1 MMELGPLLIFKELVK
16 LISPM
21 TLFHIFWSTFVG
33 MIIGMLPGLTAT
45 MGIALLTGLTF
56 GMEPK
61 IAILI
66 LICVY
71 VGAIT
76 GGSRSAIL
84 LNIPGTPANAAA
96 CLDGYPLAQRGEG
109 GQAIGLAATASFI
122 GTVFGLF
129 CMAFFTPY
137 LGKIAL
143 EFHSWEFFWLAI
155 FGIIICGNLTAP
167 TDPLK
172 GWIAGFFGL
181 LVSLVGMEG
190 IAAYSRFSF
199 GFDQMRGGFALI
211 PVLVGVYG
219 IAEVFGGMREI
230 IFPKVRSKVGRIIP
244 KARDLINHYRH
255 ILRSGVI
262 GVIVG
267 AIPGV
272 GEDVASWVSYDFA
285 KRASKKPEEFGK
297 GSLEGLIAA
306 ETGDNACIGGAIIP
320 VLSLAVPGSAPA
332 AVLLAAMWLH
342 GVRPGPLLMFE
353 FPNYIWEV
361 TAMMIMASFASLIIS
376 LSFVRAQ
383 VKILLVPRAVLMPIV
398 FVLCVIGSFA
408 INVRIFDI
416 WVMLGFGILGYTM
429 RNYNYPAAPLVLG
442 VILGDMADVNMRRA
456 LIRTAGDI
464 TPFFTR
470 PISLVLLSLVL
481 LTIISRM
488 ELFRK
493 VLSAAMAGVKKRLK
507 KRTD

>member
-1 MMELGPLLIFKELVK
+1 MELGPILIFKELLK
-16 LISPM
+16 LFTPIV
-21 TLFHIFWSTFVG
+21 LFHVFWSTFLG

-56 GMEPK
+56 GMEPRM
-61 IAILI
+61 AIII

-96 CLDGYPLAQRGEG
+96 CLDGFPLAQRGEG

-129 CMAFFTPY
+129 CMAFFTPF

-143 EFHSWEFFWLAI
+143 EFYSYEFFWLAI
-155 FGIIICGNLTAP
+155 FGVIICGNLTAP

-190 IAAYSRFSF
+190 ITAYSRFSF
-199 GFDQMRGGFALI
+199 GFEQMRGGFALI
-211 PVLVGVYG
+211 PVLVGMYG
-219 IAEVFGGMREI
+219 IAEVLGGMRETI
-230 IFPKVRSKVGRIIP
+230 LPKVRSKVGRIIP
-244 KARDLINHYRH
+244 RIRDLLDHYRH

-285 KRASKKPEEFGK
+285 KRASKKPEMFGK

-342 GVRPGPLLMFE
+342 GVRPGPLLMLE

-361 TAMMIMASFASLIIS
+361 TAMMIMASFASLVVS

-383 VKILLVPRAVLMPIV
+383 VKILLVPRYILMPIV
-398 FVLCVIGSFA
+398 FVLCVIGSYA
-408 INVRIFDI
+408 INVRVFDI
-416 WVMLGFGILGYTM
+416 WVMMAFGVIGYVM
-429 RNYNYPAAPLVLG
+429 RKYNYPAAPLVLG
-442 VILGDMADVNMRRA
+442 VILGDMADVNLRRA
-456 LIRTAGDI
+456 LIRAAGDVS
-464 TPFFTR
+464 PFFTR
-470 PISLVLLSLVL
+470 PISLILIILIILTMISRTKLFKSVLSLASMKAKK
-481 LTIISRM
+481 I
-488 ELFRK
+488 FRK
-493 VLSAAMAGVKKRLK
+493 
-507 KRTD
+507 

>member
-1 MMELGPLLIFKELVK
+1 MELGPLLIFKELLK
-16 LISPM
+16 LFSPIV
-21 TLFHIFWSTFVG
+21 LFHVFWSTFIG

-56 GMEPK
+56 GMEPRM
-61 IAILI
+61 AIII

-96 CLDGYPLAQRGEG
+96 CLDGFPLAQRGEG

-129 CMAFFTPY
+129 CMAFFTPL

-155 FGIIICGNLTAP
+155 FGIVICGNLTAP

-190 IAAYSRFSF
+190 ITAYARFSL
-199 GFDQMRGGFALI
+199 GFDQMKGGFALI

-219 IAEVFGGMREI
+219 IAEVLGGMREVVL
-230 IFPKVRSKVGRIIP
+230 PKVRSKVGRIIP
-244 KARDLINHYRH
+244 RARDLINHYRH

-285 KRASKKPEEFGK
+285 KRSSKQPEKFGK

-342 GVRPGPLLMFE
+342 GVRPGPLLMLE

-376 LSFVRAQ
+376 LAFVRGQ
-383 VKILLVPRAVLMPIV
+383 VKILLVPRPVLMPIV
-398 FVLCVIGSFA
+398 FVLCVIGSYA

-416 WVMLGFGILGYTM
+416 WVMFVFGIIGYAM

-456 LIRTAGDI
+456 LIRTAGDVS
-464 TPFFTR
+464 TFFTR
-470 PISLVLLSLVL
+470 PISVILIILIVLTMVSRTKMFKNVLSLITV
-481 LTIISRM
+481 
-488 ELFRK
+488 K
-493 VLSAAMAGVKKRLK
+493 VKKLFGK
-507 KRTD
+507 

>member
-1 MMELGPLLIFKELVK
+1 MEFGPILIFKELLK
-16 LISPM
+16 FFTPI
-21 TLFHIFWSTFVG
+21 TLFHIFWSTFIG
-33 MIIGMLPGLTAT
+33 MIVGMLPGLTAT

-56 GMEPK
+56 GMEPRL
-61 IAILI
+61 AIII

-96 CLDGYPLAQRGEG
+96 CLDGFPLAQRGEG

-129 CMAFFTPY
+129 CMAFFTPF

-143 EFHSWEFFWLAI
+143 EFYSYEFFWLAI

-167 TDPLK
+167 ADPLK

-190 IAAYSRFSF
+190 ITAYPRFSF
-199 GFDQMRGGFALI
+199 GFEQMRGGFALI

-219 IAEVFGGMREI
+219 ISEVMGGMRETVL
-230 IFPKVRSKVGRIIP
+230 PKVRSKVGRIIP
-244 KARDLINHYRH
+244 RARDLINHYRH

-285 KRASKKPEEFGK
+285 KRSSKQPDEFGK

-342 GVRPGPLLMFE
+342 GVRPGPLLMLE

-361 TAMMIMASFASLIIS
+361 TAMMIMASLASLVIS

-383 VKILLVPRAVLMPIV
+383 VKILLIPRAILMPIV
-398 FVLCVIGSFA
+398 FVLCVMGSYA
-408 INVRIFDI
+408 INVRVFDI
-416 WVMLGFGILGYTM
+416 WVMMFFGVIGYVM
-429 RNYNYPAAPLVLG
+429 RKYYYPAAPLVLG
-442 VILGDMADVNMRRA
+442 VILGDMADVNLRRG
-456 LIRTAGDI
+456 LILGEGDI
-464 TPFFTR
+464 VPFLTR
-470 PISLVLLSLVL
+470 PISLILILLIILTMISRTKALKNLLSLVK
-481 LTIISRM
+481 M
-488 ELFRK
+488 K
-493 VLSAAMAGVKKRLK
+493 AKKMFTK
-507 KRTD
+507 

>member
-1 MMELGPLLIFKELVK
+1 MELGPLLIFKELLK
-16 LISPM
+16 LFSPIV
-21 TLFHIFWSTFVG
+21 LFHVFWSTFIG

-56 GMEPK
+56 GMEPRM
-61 IAILI
+61 AIII

-96 CLDGYPLAQRGEG
+96 CLDGFPLAQRGEG

-129 CMAFFTPY
+129 CMAFFTPL

-155 FGIIICGNLTAP
+155 FGIVICGNLTAP

-190 IAAYSRFSF
+190 ITAYARFSF
-199 GFDQMRGGFALI
+199 GFDQMKGGFALI

-219 IAEVFGGMREI
+219 IAEVLGGMREVVL
-230 IFPKVRSKVGRIIP
+230 PKVRSKVGRIIP
-244 KARDLINHYRH
+244 RARDLINHYRH
-255 ILRSGVI
+255 ILRSGVV

-285 KRASKKPEEFGK
+285 KRSSKQPEKFGK

-342 GVRPGPLLMFE
+342 GVRPGPLLMLE
-353 FPNYIWEV
+353 FPHYIWEV
-361 TAMMIMASFASLIIS
+361 TAMMIMASFASLVIS

-383 VKILLVPRAVLMPIV
+383 VKILLIPRPVLMPIV
-398 FVLCVIGSFA
+398 FVLCVIGSYA

-416 WVMLGFGILGYTM
+416 WVMLAFGVIGYAM

-456 LIRTAGDI
+456 LIRTAGDVSS
-464 TPFFTR
+464 FFTR
-470 PISLVLLSLVL
+470 PISLILIILIILTMIIRTKMFKRIMSLVTL
-481 LTIISRM
+481 
-488 ELFRK
+488 K
-493 VLSAAMAGVKKRLK
+493 VKKIFGKQR
-507 KRTD
+507 

>member
-1 MMELGPLLIFKELVK
+1 MMELGPILIFKELLK
-16 LISPM
+16 FFTPI
-21 TLFHIFWSTFVG
+21 TLFHIFWSTFIG
-33 MIIGMLPGLTAT
+33 MIVGMLPGLTAT

-56 GMEPK
+56 GMEPRL
-61 IAILI
+61 AIII

-96 CLDGYPLAQRGEG
+96 CLDGFPLAQRGEG

-129 CMAFFTPY
+129 CMAFFTPF

-143 EFHSWEFFWLAI
+143 EFYSYEFFWLAI

-167 TDPLK
+167 ADPLK

-190 IAAYSRFSF
+190 ITAYPRFSF
-199 GFDQMRGGFALI
+199 GYPQMRGGFALI

-219 IAEVFGGMREI
+219 IAEVIGGMGEVVL
-230 IFPKVRSKVGRIIP
+230 PKVRSKVGRIIP
-244 KARDLINHYRH
+244 RMRDLINHYRH

-285 KRASKKPEEFGK
+285 KRSSKDPEKFGK

-342 GVRPGPLLMFE
+342 GVRPGPLLMLE

-361 TAMMIMASFASLIIS
+361 TAMMIMASFASLVIS

-383 VKILLVPRAVLMPIV
+383 VKILLIPRPILMPIV
-398 FVLCVIGSFA
+398 FVLCVMGAYA
-408 INVRIFDI
+408 INVRVFDI
-416 WVMLGFGILGYTM
+416 WVMMFFGVIGYVM
-429 RNYNYPAAPLVLG
+429 RKYYYPAAPLVLG
-442 VILGDMADVNMRRA
+442 VILGDMADVNLRRG
-456 LIRTAGDI
+456 LIRAEGDI
-464 TPFFTR
+464 VPFLTR
-470 PISLVLLSLVL
+470 PISLILILLIILTVIARTKAFKNLLSFVQ
-481 LTIISRM
+481 T
-488 ELFRK
+488 K
-493 VLSAAMAGVKKRLK
+493 AKKK
-507 KRTD
+507 FTK

>member
-1 MMELGPLLIFKELVK
+1 MELGPLLILKELLK
-16 LISPM
+16 LCSPIV
-21 TLFHIFWSTFVG
+21 LFHVFWSTFIG

-56 GMEPK
+56 GMEPRM
-61 IAILI
+61 AIII

-129 CMAFFTPY
+129 CMAFFTPL

-190 IAAYSRFSF
+190 ITAYARFSF
-199 GFDQMRGGFALI
+199 GFDQMKGGFALI

-219 IAEVFGGMREI
+219 IAEVLGGMRDVVL
-230 IFPKVRSKVGRIIP
+230 PKVRSKVGRVIP
-244 KARDLINHYRH
+244 RARDLINHYRH

-285 KRASKKPEEFGK
+285 KRSSKEPEKFGK

-342 GVRPGPLLMFE
+342 GVRPGPLLMLE

-376 LSFVRAQ
+376 LAFVRGQ
-383 VKILLVPRAVLMPIV
+383 VKILLVPRPVLMPIV
-398 FVLCVIGSFA
+398 FVLCVIGSYA

-416 WVMLGFGILGYTM
+416 WVMFVFGIIGYAM

-456 LIRTAGDI
+456 LIRTAGDVSS
-464 TPFFTR
+464 FFTR
-470 PISLVLLSLVL
+470 PISLILIALVILTMISRTKVFKNGLSLG
-481 LTIISRM
+481 TAKIRR
-488 ELFRK
+488 LFRK
-493 VLSAAMAGVKKRLK
+493 RKY
-507 KRTD
+507 